1 MLSLRSGQGRWVV
14 AATVLGSG
22 VAALGATVVNIALP
36 TIGRDLDADL
46 ADLQWVTTGYVLTLS
61 AFLLLGGALGD
72 RYGRR
77 RVFLIGVVWFALAS
91 VLCAIAPSAGL
102 LIAARAVQGVG
113 AALLTPGSL
122 AILQASFVPRIG
134 RRRSGPGPGSVAS
147 PPPAAPCSAA
157 G

>member
-1 MLSLRSGQGRWVV
+1 MLTLRSGQGRWVV

-77 RVFLIGVVWFALAS
+77 RVFLIGVVWFALGIGCSARSPRAPAS
-91 VLCAIAPSAGL
+91 S
-102 LIAARAVQGVG
+102 
-113 AALLTPGSL
+113 
-122 AILQASFVPRIG
+122 
-134 RRRSGPGPGSVAS
+134 S
-147 PPPAAPCSAA
+147 PPAPCRASAPRS
-157 G
+157 